1 MAAGETQITI
11 IGNLTADPELRY
23 TPSGS
28 AVANF
33 TVATTPRTFDK
44 RTGEWVDGDATF
56 LRCNLWRQPAENLV
70 ESGIGRGARV
80 IVHGRLRQ
88 RSYETR
94 DGEKRTSYEV
104 EVDEIGPSL
113 RYATA
118 SVEKVGRSSAPAARH
133 DEAEGPWG
141 SGGQVADGEPPF

>member
-1 MAAGETQITI
+1 MAGETQITI

-33 TVATTPRTFDK
+33 TIASTPRSYNK
-44 RTGEWVDGDATF
+44 RSGEWEDGAPLF
-56 LRCNLWRQPAENLV
+56 LRCNLWRQPAENLA

-80 IVHGRLRQ
+80 IVVGRLRQ

-104 EVDEIGPSL
+104 EVDDIGPSL
-113 RYATA
+113 RYVTA
-118 SVEKVGRSSAPAARH
+118 SVAKVGRSSAPAAQH
-133 DEAEGPWG
+133 DEAEDPWG
-141 SGGQVADGEPPF
+141 GGQIDDGAPPF